1 MLPHYRFHR
10 PVVASSS
17 MPLHPFVG
25 HGDAKLRLAQ
35 ARRAGRL
42 PQVLLISGPAGV
54 GKQRLALWLAQLVL
68 CERPGEEPCGVC
80 RSCRLIQGLAHP
92 DLHWFVP
99 IPRPKAADNE
109 KQTAEAAEALAQ
121 VMAERREQPLY
132 APPDGMASHS
142 LASVRLLQQQAAL
155 TAVEAGARVFIVG
168 DAERLIPQE
177 SSQEAANALL
187 KLLEEP
193 PAGALFVLTATDPR
207 RLLSTIRSRTVPL
220 RLGRLSDAE
229 VRAFLSAHVKPAPS
243 GAALDEWV
251 TAADGAIG
259 AAVGGYGGDKAR
271 DAAAALIEAV
281 TAGATARLERALRQ
295 GAFAARGDFSAML
308 DALAETLGDAAREAS
323 GQPSRRPIPE
333 ALRRRRDAGAL
344 LAALDRVAE
353 AREAAAGNVN
363 PQLLLAVLGEE
374 LAGVL

>member
-1 MLPHYRFHR
+1 
-10 PVVASSS
+10 
-17 MPLHPFVG
+17 
-25 HGDAKLRLAQ
+25 
-35 ARRAGRL
+35 
-42 PQVLLISGPAGV
+42 
-54 GKQRLALWLAQLVL
+54 
-68 CERPGEEPCGVC
+68 
-80 RSCRLIQGLAHP
+80 
-92 DLHWFVP
+92 
-99 IPRPKAADNE
+99 
-109 KQTAEAAEALAQ
+109 
-121 VMAERREQPLY
+121 
-132 APPDGMASHS
+132 
-142 LASVRLLQQQAAL
+142 VRLLQQQASL
-155 TAVEAGARVFIVG
+155 TAVEGGARVFIVG

-193 PAGALFVLTATDPR
+193 PVGALFVLTAADPR
-207 RLLSTIRSRTVPL
+207 RLLSTIRSRAIPL

-229 VRAFLSAHVKPAPS
+229 VRAFLSAHVKPAPTD
-243 GAALDEWV
+243 AALDEAV

-333 ALRRRRDAGAL
+333 ALRRRQDAGAL
-344 LAALDRVAE
+344 LAALDRVAD